1 MRNSLAPRVQVELYR
16 RGSGVPSVL
25 GTDYVVTID
34 GRWGQDR
41 AVAYVEEYVQERTL
55 SERERTGLV
64 WRRSVYRLGRRDS
77 VTI

>member
-1 MRNSLAPRVQVELYR
+1 MRNTLAPRVQIELFR
-16 RGSGVPSVL
+16 EGSDAPGVL

-34 GRWGQDR
+34 GRWSQGT
-41 AVAYVEEYVQERTL
+41 ATEIVEQIAAQAAASYGME
-55 SERERTGLV
+55 

>member
-1 MRNSLAPRVQVELYR
+1 MRNSLAPRVQVELFR
-16 RGSGVPSVL
+16 QGSDVAAVI
-25 GTDYVVTID
+25 GTDYVVHID

-41 AVAYVEEYVQERTL
+41 AVAYVEEYVQTHTL
-55 SERERTGLV
+55 TERTGLE

>member
-41 AVAYVEEYVQERTL
+41 AVAYVEEYVQAHTL
-55 SERERTGLV
+55 TERTGLE